1 MKRIILIAFIISLL
15 WSVSAINLEIQDQ
28 DKIGVMIKDLQ
39 EPTVTKLKITNLG
52 STDSFTFYNL
62 LGFEMEPVEPVT
74 ISGKQTKEIEL
85 KLYPRDL
92 NYNGFYTLEYH
103 IKAQD
108 GSETIEKLTLK
119 IIELKD
125 AFEIGSDKINPESK
139 EAAVYI
145 YNKEN
150 FNFENI
156 DAEFKSAFFKFSES
170 FSLGPNEKK
179 EFNIELNKDDFEKL
193 KAGFY
198 TLNAEINVK
207 DLQISS
213 EGNIEFVEG
222 GTLVKTEKKS
232 GFIITTMAIDK
243 KNEGNTVSTSQTKVR
258 KNIISR
264 LFTSFSPE
272 PDIVEREGFFVYYT
286 WNSQINPGETLNIRV
301 RTNWLFPLL
310 IISLISGIIFLSKQ
324 YSKTDL
330 VLRKKVSFVR
340 AKGSEFALK
349 VSVSVHAKK
358 YLERITITD
367 RLPPLTRIYE
377 RFGGQEP
384 SRINEKTR
392 RIEWEL
398 EKLEAGEMKIFSYI
412 IYSKIGVLGKFAL
425 PTATAIYQRDDEIH
439 EAESNKAFFITEQ
452 IQKQTED

>member
-1 MKRIILIAFIISLL
+1 MKRVILIAFMISLL
-15 WSVSAINLEIQDQ
+15 WSVSAINLEIEGQE
-28 DKIGVMIKDLQ
+28 KIGIMIKDLQ
-39 EPTVTKLKITNLG
+39 EPTITKLKITNLG

-62 LGFEMEPVEPVT
+62 LGFEMEPIEPVT

-92 NYNGFYTLEYH
+92 NYKGFYTFEYY

-108 GSETIEKLTLK
+108 GSETVEKLTLK
-119 IIELKD
+119 IIDLKD
-125 AFEIGSDKINPESK
+125 AFEIGSYKINPESK
-139 EAAVYI
+139 EAIVYI

-156 DAEFKSAFFKFSES
+156 DAEFKSAFFRFSES

-179 EFNIELNKDDFEKL
+179 EFDIKLNKDDFEKL

-198 TLNAEINVK
+198 TLNAEISVK
-207 DLQISS
+207 GLQIST
-213 EGNIEFVEG
+213 EGKIEFVEG
-222 GTLVKTEKKS
+222 NILVETEKKY
-232 GFIITTMAIDK
+232 GFIITTKAIDK

-310 IISLISGIIFLSKQ
+310 IIFLITGIIFLSKQ

-330 VLRKKVSFVR
+330 ILRKKVNFVR
-340 AKGSEFALK
+340 AKGGEFALK

-425 PTATAIYQRDDEIH
+425 PTAIAIYQRDGEIH
-439 EAESNKAFFITEQ
+439 EAESNKAFFIAEQ
-452 IQKQTED
+452 SQNQTED